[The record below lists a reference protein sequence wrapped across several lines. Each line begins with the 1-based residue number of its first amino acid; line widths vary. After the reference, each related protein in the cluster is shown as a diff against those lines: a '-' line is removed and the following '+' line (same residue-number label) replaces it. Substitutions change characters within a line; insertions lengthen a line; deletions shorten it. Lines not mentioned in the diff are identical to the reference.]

1 MKFYKAEL
9 KEVPTNKV
17 MEMVYPINHK
27 FIPLE
32 ERIGDG
38 KCENCGNDEWIM
50 LPDECVAVRE
60 GGKQYIECI
69 NCGEVTHL

>member
-17 MEMVYPINHK
+17 MEMVYPINHNL
-27 FIPLE
+27 ITLE
-32 ERIGDG
+32 ERIGNG
-38 KCENCGNDEWIM
+38 KCSHCGNDEWIM